1 MSENN
6 SLPLHSPDDVDLKIF
21 NAIKSPDYKNGKTI
35 KDIRRLFHKQIILD
49 DETLLSVE
57 TIKIPGYIGIAN
69 SEYLSDPDNKDV
81 SGHDDIV
88 KFLDEYGLLVCTYV
102 YHKDV
107 YGQVTDL
114 RWSWSESEQSN
125 FTAEE
130 KDNKQW
136 ELMELIIKGGGHHA
150 GAIAPAITMWD
161 SKKKSYGSL
170 NEPDNYHDGLFGH
183 PGFVAVGQRLVF
195 PEFVSK
201 EQALG
206 YTNSIVCWLGLMNSF
221 VEFSE
226 NDYNGGDPLRVADR
240 ASLKEFLKNCALAA
254 LGSTDAIDFLNSTE
268 NRAYCAEFI
277 YIGLNTPVYPFNK
290 QGLTLLLD
298 GDEAKALEL
307 LKLQNRQNN
316 RKVNLLSKTSKNPEF
331 QNFNIQMPLVPED
344 LPPLDVL
351 MTQHGQTIDTSS
363 IPFPPFT
370 LSQVVRRAT
379 RTLLPRQTQVNDVLI
394 AQAQANLFTSL
405 EPLILKQL
413 GITLPPSSG
422 DMTNP
427 GIPEG
432 EFPNSN
438 PPQPEL
444 DPKIVAV
451 REFMAFVQNQIQQ
464 PHDSYEAFDA
474 AIDVVMAKADE
485 FLGTSNVM
493 NFIPPRIYIDLGQND
508 GDNNLPQGWGF
519 HLETVGALIHRG
531 AIRDAVVV
539 PQQPQEEPSS
549 DDGNGGTDVPT
560 ASNPGDKSSK
570 HPFQTAG
577 FNW

>member
-6 SLPLHSPDDVDLKIF
+6 SLPLHSPDDVELKIF
-21 NAIKSPDYKNGKTI
+21 NAIKSPDYNNGKPI
-35 KDIRRLFHKQIILD
+35 KDIRRLFHKQVILD
-49 DETLLSVE
+49 DETILSVE

-69 SEYLSDPDNKDV
+69 SESLIDPDNKQV

-107 YGQVTDL
+107 YGKIIDL
-114 RWSWSESEQSN
+114 RWSWSESEQ
-125 FTAEE
+125 E
-130 KDNKQW
+130 
-136 ELMELIIKGGGHHA
+136 ELMEMIIKGGGHHA
-150 GAIAPAITMWD
+150 GAIAPGMRD
-161 SKKKSYGSL
+161 NKKSYGSL
-170 NEPDNYHDGLFGH
+170 NEPDSYHEGMFGH
-183 PGFVAVGQRLVF
+183 PGFVAVGQRLLF

-226 NDYNGGDPLRVADR
+226 NDYNGGDPLRVVDR

-268 NRAYCAEFI
+268 NRTYCAEFI
-277 YIGLNTPVYPFNK
+277 YVGLNTPVYPFNK
-290 QGLTLLLD
+290 AGLTLLLD
-298 GDEAKALEL
+298 GDEAKALEV

-316 RKVNLLSKTSKNPEF
+316 RKVNLLSKTSNNPEF
-331 QNFNIQMPLVPED
+331 KMFNIQMPLVPED

-351 MTQHGQTIDTSS
+351 MTQHGQAIDTSS

-370 LSQVVRRAT
+370 LSQVIRRAT
-379 RTLLPRQTQVNDVLI
+379 RTLLPRQTQVNDGLI
-394 AQAQANLFTSL
+394 AQAQANLFASL

-422 DMTNP
+422 NMTNP

-432 EFPNSN
+432 EFPNPN
-438 PPQPEL
+438 LPQPEL

-519 HLETVGALIHRG
+519 HLETVGALINRG

-549 DDGNGGTDVPT
+549 NDGNGGTDVPI
-560 ASNPGDKSSK
+560 AANPGDKSSK